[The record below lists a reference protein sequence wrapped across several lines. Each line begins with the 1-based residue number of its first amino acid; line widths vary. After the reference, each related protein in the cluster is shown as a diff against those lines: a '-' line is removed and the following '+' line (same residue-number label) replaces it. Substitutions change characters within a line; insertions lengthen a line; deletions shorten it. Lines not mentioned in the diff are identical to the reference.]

1 MLYNET
7 NNFDEIKTLF
17 PDKTEIEVVIR
28 PCLPRADHRV
38 PGGLILR
45 KLMVC
50 FSIIRFFPVL
60 TKLQETFGGCD
71 VFTATRW
78 WEEANQAAAPGRRP
92 TLEWQATWGQG
103 TREKLFRCWLFCVI
117 CNCLCSWRKRAVCVF
132 NIVIRW
138 WMRFCGSGSGR
149 VWMDFVA
156 IWRLSWISV
165 CLGRFSWY
173 RLDLRRF
180 AWFA

>member
-50 FSIIRFFPVL
+50 FPIIRFFPVF

-78 WEEANQAAAPGRRP
+78 
-92 TLEWQATWGQG
+92 
-103 TREKLFRCWLFCVI
+103 
-117 CNCLCSWRKRAVCVF
+117 
-132 NIVIRW
+132 
-138 WMRFCGSGSGR
+138 
-149 VWMDFVA
+149 
-156 IWRLSWISV
+156 
-165 CLGRFSWY
+165 
-173 RLDLRRF
+173 
-180 AWFA
+180 